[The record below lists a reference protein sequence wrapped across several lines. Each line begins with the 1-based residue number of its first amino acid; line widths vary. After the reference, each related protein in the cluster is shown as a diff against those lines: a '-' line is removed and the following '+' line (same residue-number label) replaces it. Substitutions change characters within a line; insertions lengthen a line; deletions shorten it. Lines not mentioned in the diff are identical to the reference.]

1 MRILFMGTPD
11 FAVPSLKAIDD
22 KYEVI
27 GVVTQIDRPKGRGHK
42 LQPSPVKEYALEK
55 NIHVYQPI
63 KLSKEPQFIDEFELL
78 KPDLIVTCAF
88 GQILPQSVLDIPKHG
103 VINVHA
109 SLLPKYRGA
118 APIQWSIIN
127 GDDKTGITTM
137 FTELSLDTGDI
148 LMQSEISIKI
158 DTTAGGLHEK
168 MSLLGAET
176 LIKTIEALKDGALKR
191 VKQDDDKATYAS
203 KIDKE
208 TGLIDWNKP
217 SIDIHNLI
225 RGTTPWP
232 GAYSEMCGKRTKICC
247 SRIEDTPNHLE
258 VTIKDNSVL
267 PGTILELG
275 DCDMWVKTLDGAILV
290 REIQV
295 ESCKRMTPHQY
306 ACGHDLKEGMVF
318 GCISRKDNQ

>member
-1 MRILFMGTPD
+1 MRILFMGTPE
-11 FAVPSLKAIDD
+11 FAVPSLKATDE

-55 NIHVYQPI
+55 NISVYQPI
-63 KLSKEPQFIDEFELL
+63 KLSKEPEVISELEEL

-88 GQILPQSVLDIPKHG
+88 GQILPQRVLDIPKHG

-127 GDDKTGITTM
+127 GDKKTGITTM
-137 FTELSLDTGDI
+137 FTELGLDTGDI
-148 LMQSEISIKI
+148 LLQSEIDISI
-158 DTTAGGLHEK
+158 DMTAGELHDR

-176 LIKTIEALKDGALKR
+176 LIDTIEAIKNGTLKR
-191 VKQDDDKATYAS
+191 IKQDESLATYAP
-203 KIDKE
+203 KVDKT

-217 SIDIHNLI
+217 TLDIHNLI

-232 GAYSEMCGKRTKICC
+232 GAYTGLCEKRTKICC
-247 SRIEDTPNHLE
+247 SRLVDVPENLKE
-258 VTIKDNSVL
+258 KIKDDDIL

-275 DCDMWVKTLDGAILV
+275 DCDMWVKTLDGALLV

-295 ESCKRMTPHQY
+295 ESCKKMTPHQY
-306 ACGHDLKEGMVF
+306 ACGHDLKEGMIF
-318 GCISRKDNQ
+318 GCINREDNK